1 VNDLRIVMALNYYA
15 PYVSGLTEAA
25 RLVAEELAR
34 RGHSVTVV
42 ASQHDSAIPRQE
54 TIAGV
59 RVVRTP
65 VAARIGK
72 GVISP
77 SFASTVARYARDADV
92 LNLHMPMLESGLIA
106 TLVRHTPIV
115 ATYQCD
121 IALPGGWF
129 NRLQSWAM
137 DTSNRRAMA
146 RAGGI
151 VPSSLDY
158 ARASRLAPSMA
169 DDRTAE
175 IAPPTRLL
183 PTGSPAYRD
192 TKGLHVGFLGRLVEE
207 KGIEY
212 LVDGFRALDDPDA
225 RLLIAGDYSKVA
237 GGSVIERVRERIG
250 SDPRIR
256 LLGFLSEAQL
266 SDFYASLD
274 VFALP
279 SINSFEA
286 FGIVQVEGMKL
297 GIAALASDLPGV
309 RVPVERTG
317 FGRIVARRDPS
328 AITDALREL
337 TAHPLDAVAGAEAAN
352 AEYGVGR
359 TTDDYEGLFRR
370 LAAGRRR

>member
-1 VNDLRIVMALNYYA
+1 MNDLRIVMALNYYA

-42 ASQHDSAIPRQE
+42 ASLHDSALPRVE

-65 VAARIGK
+65 VVARIGK

-106 TLVRHTPIV
+106 ALVRRTPIV

-121 IALPGGWF
+121 IALPSGWF
-129 NRLQSWAM
+129 NRLQSGAM
-137 DTSNRRAMA
+137 DASNRAAMS
-146 RAGGI
+146 RAGAI

-158 ARASRLAPSMA
+158 ARASRLARSMP
-169 DDRTAE
+169 DDRTTE

-183 PTGSPAYRD
+183 PAGRPEYRE
-192 TKGLHVGFLGRLVEE
+192 TSGLHVGFLGRLVEE

-212 LVDGFRALDDPDA
+212 LVDGFRAVEDPDA

-237 GGSVIERVRERIG
+237 GGSVVDRVRERIG

-286 FGIVQVEGMKL
+286 FGIVQVEAMKL

-317 FGRIVARRDPS
+317 FGRIVARKDPT
-328 AITDALREL
+328 AITDALRALSAER
-337 TAHPLDAVAGAEAAN
+337 PDSVAGAAAAN
-352 AEYGVGR
+352 AEYGVEQS
-359 TTDDYEGLFRR
+359 TDAYEALFHGL
-370 LAAGRRR
+370 ATGRRR